1 MAAANRLTR
10 INVYHMLIWRFNIRN
25 EMGGETMNIRYGAF
39 AVIALLCPAAGW
51 AQDYTLKFGHAAT
64 STHLFQDGLVMF
76 AEKVADK
83 TDGKVKVEVFGDR
96 QLGDDKQLLEG
107 VQLGTI
113 DGALVSVPT
122 IPLTLNA
129 PAFDALQLPFLV
141 PSYDKM
147 AEVLSSDVGS
157 QFLDTLTPLGIK
169 GLGYVEAGQRHF
181 LSRTKQVTT
190 VDDFKGLKT
199 RIVPTPL
206 HKAIWEAVGTSP
218 IGMAFGEVF
227 SALETGTI
235 DAVEINLS
243 SAYAESYYE
252 AAKNVTLTGH
262 YFWPGVLM
270 MSGAKFDSL
279 PEDVQKAIAE
289 AAHEVIVE
297 QYALARDQEAETARK
312 LEEKGAIISQFSEL
326 PEMQARVQPVVDAWL
341 TKDPLI
347 QVFVDAVRATN

>member
-1 MAAANRLTR
+1 MNMRSGLLAAMVA
-10 INVYHMLIWRFNIRN
+10 
-25 EMGGETMNIRYGAF
+25 
-39 AVIALLCPAAGW
+39 LCPAIGF
-51 AQDYTLKFGHAAT
+51 AQEITLKFGHAAA

-76 AEKVADK
+76 ADKVAAK
-83 TDGKVKVEVFGDR
+83 TGGKVKIEVFGDR

-122 IPLTLNA
+122 IPLTLDA

-141 PSYDKM
+141 PSYDRM
-147 AEVLSSDVGS
+147 AEVLSSDVG
-157 QFLDTLTPLGIK
+157 QQLLDTLGPLGIK
-169 GLGYVEAGQRHF
+169 GLGYIEAGQRHF
-181 LSRTKQVTT
+181 LSRTKPVQSVA
-190 VDDFKGLKT
+190 DFKGLKT

-206 HKAIWEAVGTSP
+206 HKAIWEAAGTSP

-252 AAKNVTLTGH
+252 AAKNLTLTGH

-270 MSGAKFDSL
+270 MGGATFDGL
-279 PEDVQKAIAE
+279 PPEVQQAIVE
-289 AAHEVIVE
+289 AGHEVIAE
-297 QYALARDQEAETARK
+297 QYALARDQEAEIAKK
-312 LEEKGAIISQFSEL
+312 LEEKGVTISTLSDL
-326 PEMQARVQPVVDAWL
+326 PAMQALEQPVMDAWIAR
-341 TKDPLI
+341 DPLI
-347 QVFVDAVRATN
+347 QTFVDAVRATN